1 MVNTVSEIEMERRKY
16 QRFELPIPVEILGY
30 DGRVLVKGTT
40 AVISD
45 GSLMMFISAKVA
57 PKLDSIVEVRLSI
70 LEPHQEGCPDRAK
83 EILCK
88 ARVVR
93 HRPIDEGRL
102 IGVAMQY
109 LQPLDL
115 KLEEKA
121 SRPCTYS

>member
-1 MVNTVSEIEMERRKY
+1 MSASEAERRKH
-16 QRFELPIPVEILGY
+16 QRFELPIPVAILGD

-40 AVISD
+40 ASISD
-45 GSLMMFISAKVA
+45 GSLMLFMSAKVA

-70 LEPHQEGCPDRAK
+70 LEPPKAGCPDQAK
-83 EILCK
+83 EITCK
-88 ARVVR
+88 ARVIR

-109 LQPLDL
+109 LEPLDL

-121 SRPCTYS
+121 SRACTYS

>member
-1 MVNTVSEIEMERRKY
+1 MLFM
-16 QRFELPIPVEILGY
+16 P
-30 DGRVLVKGTT
+30 
-40 AVISD
+40 
-45 GSLMMFISAKVA
+45 AKVA

-70 LEPHQEGCPDRAK
+70 LELHQAGCPDQTK
-83 EILCK
+83 EISCK

-115 KLEEKA
+115 KLEEKV
-121 SRPCTYS
+121 SRACTCS